1 MSFYASTGNR
11 ATNHGRERRYKL
23 VEEFSLF
30 RVESGL
36 NLPHIYRIEFAAD
49 TQSGTFLAEWTAT
62 LTQFAFNQPIDPAAF
77 NTN

>member
-1 MSFYASTGNR
+1 MIPASTGDR
-11 ATNHGRERRYKL
+11 ATNQEIERRYKL